1 MFYLACNYAIYCE
14 GLKYIQNIIKKYI
27 YGEGFIYDRCIEDKK
42 NLKGKVLEEP
52 TMEPESDPLLVLR
65 IFNGEAGERSKKKE
79 VNILDLF
86 GPESP
91 KASPDSNDEDAKQ
104 PAEMRQHDCKFCD
117 RKFPSSQA

>member
-1 MFYLACNYAIYCE
+1 MVSVNRRQIVRP
-14 GLKYIQNIIKKYI
+14 KK
-27 YGEGFIYDRCIEDKK
+27 K
-42 NLKGKVLEEP
+42 LKGKVLEEP